1 MVGGNCRTWAAAAKR
16 VGVAR
21 ETLSRY
27 LQRPECR
34 QALTERAARAVA
46 MSAGRASARLNQLL
60 DSSSQRVAL
69 DATRL
74 SLQAAGIVGS
84 GQNVSVNVG
93 LELRAGYV
101 IDLRERD
108 ADGPPPVKVVEGA
121 AGVVVDS
128 KPATE

>member
-34 QALTERAARAVA
+34 EALTERAARAVA

-93 LELRAGYV
+93 VQVAGYV

-108 ADGPPPVKVVEGA
+108 DRGPLPNVTLDGAGA
-121 AGVVVDS
+121 VVVDA
-128 KPATE
+128 KPSE